1 MEARFICS
9 VCTAFGYFKSPAV
22 LNYDILN
29 KRWLYLGWLWRSTV
43 PHNQWCSYLLK
54 ACPPV
59 SAPSLHVANMDTVH
73 LWLQDKSFYLV
84 LLKTILRA
92 FYKHAVWLYS
102 IPEDLFLLCL
112 FIYDL
117 FSGTVTSSDYIVTNC
132 WTLSNGF
139 LGMQKEVAMG

>member
-22 LNYDILN
+22 LNYNILN

-43 PHNQWCSYLLK
+43 CHNQWCSYLLK

-59 SAPSLHVANMDTVH
+59 SAPFLHVANMATVH
-73 LWLQDKSFYLV
+73 LWIKDNSFYLL

-92 FYKHAVWLYS
+92 FYKTCHVTILYPRRS
-102 IPEDLFLLCL
+102 VFVV

-117 FSGTVTSSDYIVTNC
+117 FSGTVTSLDYIVTDS

-139 LGMQKEVAMG
+139 WGIQKEVAMG